1 MKQSRDKLNER
12 ILLLL
17 SKVSDRQEFFTEI
30 EAKYSIPISLS
41 SDICANRADISE
53 FNDFIAFA
61 VLDTLSHKEISK
73 YFTAEEIKALSNQK
87 YVTETFEL
95 PLVFDNMV
103 EIAPDQWIG
112 KITAK
117 ELMYLKDSQ
126 VIKYNENTQRTLKR
140 IVRGE
145 NRYYKIALN
154 EKSVKEIKAALAQRS
169 YISDDIT
176 LNMPVETTEFEYVNG
191 SIVIKELDKLDII
204 DGYHRYIG
212 ISRLTLEDPDFDYPM
227 ELRLVSFPEEKAKQ
241 LIYQKDQK
249 TKMRQIDSRAM
260 NQYNPA
266 NIVVD
271 QLNTDPS
278 SNIQGM
284 IARNDGKINYGELSA
299 MIDYYWFRGKG
310 KISRKDILTV
320 KKEIQDKFNSLTALD
335 LDWTTQQHSIKE
347 MQVVMYCFA
356 NQDNY
361 IKAIN
366 KLLPKIDDIDSAEFS
381 IVNGR
386 VRRKLINDFEKRLG
400 GR

>member
-1 MKQSRDKLNER
+1 MPL
-12 ILLLL
+12 
-17 SKVSDRQEFFTEI
+17 
-30 EAKYSIPISLS
+30 IPPYIP

-117 ELMYLKDSQ
+117 ELMRLKDSQ

-154 EKSVKEIKAALAQRS
+154 EKSVKEIKAALAQHS

-284 IARNDGKINYGELSA
+284 IARNDGKINYAELSSL
-299 MIDYYWFRGKG
+299 IQYFYFRDVRKPT
-310 KISRKDILTV
+310 RKDIILIR
-320 KKEIQDKFNSLTALD
+320 KEIQNKFNRYIDSDLELADHVFSVKELTA
-335 LDWTTQQHSIKE
+335 I
-347 MQVVMYCFA
+347 MYCFR
-356 NQDNY
+356 NEEDY
-361 IKAIN
+361 IGAIN
-366 KLLPKIDDIDSAEFS
+366 KLLPIVDEIPAQLFS
-381 IVNGR
+381 TADGR
-386 VRRKLINDFEKRLG
+386 VRRKLLNVCEKNG
-400 GR
+400 SYYMSITNTGTP